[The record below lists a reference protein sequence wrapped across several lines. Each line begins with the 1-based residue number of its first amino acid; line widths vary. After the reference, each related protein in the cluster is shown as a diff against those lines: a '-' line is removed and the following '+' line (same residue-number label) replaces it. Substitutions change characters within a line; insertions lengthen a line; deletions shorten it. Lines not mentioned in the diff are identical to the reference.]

1 MYEHLVGEADWLA
14 VRIEWSVMGASSYL
28 RRREHKPRLPAA
40 GANAAHHAGPDDVVA
55 RQVSPLGGNGSG
67 VRKAILHLRNYCI
80 HERDRYQGLACPERS
95 RRNFSRAEQPSG
107 CVQAYKKNTWASAP
121 AAVFVC

>member
-1 MYEHLVGEADWLA
+1 MYEHLVGEADWLV

-55 RQVSPLGGNGSG
+55 WQISALGGNGSG
-67 VRKAILHLRNYCI
+67 LRESI
-80 HERDRYQGLACPERS
+80 MA
-95 RRNFSRAEQPSG
+95 F
-107 CVQAYKKNTWASAP
+107 
-121 AAVFVC
+121 